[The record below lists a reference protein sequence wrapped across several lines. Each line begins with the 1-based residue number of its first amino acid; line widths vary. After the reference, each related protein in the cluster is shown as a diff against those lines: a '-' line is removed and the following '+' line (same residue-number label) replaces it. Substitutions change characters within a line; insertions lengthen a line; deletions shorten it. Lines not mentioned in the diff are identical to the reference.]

1 MPATPSIMP
10 YALVRPLLF
19 KLDPENAHHLT
30 LNTLR
35 TLNNWGLDG
44 FIHKRVSECPVEVMG
59 LKFPNPV
66 GLAAGLDKNGD
77 CIDALAAMGFGFIEI
92 GTVTPRP
99 QGGNPR
105 PRMFRLPAAE
115 ALINRMGF
123 NNEGVDTLVANV
135 RRARY
140 RGILGINIGKNA
152 TTPND
157 KAIDDYLY
165 CLNRVYEH
173 ASYIAV
179 NISSPNTKNLRDLQ
193 SGDAL
198 NSLLSALR
206 MRQLELADQHDRYV
220 PVAIKIAPDLE
231 PGMIGEIADLLAHHR
246 MDAVIAT
253 NTTIS
258 RNGVLHLPGAV
269 ELGGLSGAPLVSR
282 STEVI
287 TELSAALAGR
297 LPVIGVG
304 GITRGTD
311 AWNKL
316 EAGATLVQVYS
327 GLVFRGPG
335 LIGDVADACQY
346 YYEQNPDKRVFKRVV
361 PVTAEAPETAGD
373 PATAEGAPATT
384 APGELAISLDEPDQ
398 PQGVA
403 PEQATDSAADATPAA
418 LRSDTSPRQP

>member
-1 MPATPSIMP
+1 MLYEIA
-10 YALVRPLLF
+10 RPVLF
-19 KLDPENAHHLT
+19 SLDPETAHETT
-30 LNTLR
+30 LAG
-35 TLNNWGLDG
+35 LNLAGRLLPAARPLPA
-44 FIHKRVSECPVEVMG
+44 KPVEVMG
-59 LKFPNPV
+59 LQFPNRI
-66 GLAAGLDKNGD
+66 GLAAGLDKNGEA
-77 CIDALAAMGFGFIEI
+77 IDGLARMGFGFIEI
-92 GTVTPRP
+92 GTITPRAQP
-99 QGGNPR
+99 GNPK
-105 PRMFRLPAAE
+105 PRMFRLPSAE

-361 PVTAEAPETAGD
+361 PVTAEAPETVSD
-373 PATAEGAPATT
+373 PATAEGAPATA

-403 PEQATDSAADATPAA
+403 PEQATDSAADATPAV
-418 LRSDTSPRQP
+418 LRSDTSPGQP